1 MNIPA
6 WRDGRAV
13 EGGGLE
19 NRCAQAPWVRI
30 LLPPPRGPDKR
41 RFFGR
46 DDREADGARLLSEC
60 GGYTPPRVQ
69 IPLSPPY
76 EKACHSRERQ
86 AFLFAQARVLSGRTC
101 FGHHRAWTSGCEKA
115 GSVLKGPQGRIH
127 GLSAPC
133 PERPC
138 APDALRLVFCAAFLY
153 SCGANRQGI
162 RPGQSTREPPC
173 VPI

>member
-76 EKACHSRERQ
+76 EKACHLRERQ
-86 AFLFAQARVLSGRTC
+86 AFFVCPNPGFIGENMPRPSSCMDVCRRPSVRGPRGVFTVFPRLARKDCSLQMHCALFFVPPFCTVAAQTGRAY
-101 FGHHRAWTSGCEKA
+101 GLAKA
-115 GSVLKGPQGRIH
+115 PGSPH
-127 GLSAPC
+127 
-133 PERPC
+133 
-138 APDALRLVFCAAFLY
+138 AFL
-153 SCGANRQGI
+153 SDR
-162 RPGQSTREPPC
+162 
-173 VPI
+173 